1 MPRDDDQ
8 TPRHNNTS
16 GALSLDDR
24 LENIEK
30 DIGELSGKIDKV
42 LDGLK
47 EGETRFTLIEEK
59 LAMVSARVTKL
70 EEGRDA
76 VIRLIVFAVIIALLG
91 LIGLKA
97 AG

>member
-1 MPRDDDQ
+1 MATQ
-8 TPRHNNTS
+8 T

-24 LENIEK
+24 LGNIER
-30 DIGELSGKIDKV
+30 DISDLSGKIDKV

-47 EGETRFTLIEEK
+47 AGETRFTVIEQQ
-59 LAMVSARVTKL
+59 LAMLSGRVTKL

-76 VIRLIVFAVIIALLG
+76 VIRLIVFAVMVALLG